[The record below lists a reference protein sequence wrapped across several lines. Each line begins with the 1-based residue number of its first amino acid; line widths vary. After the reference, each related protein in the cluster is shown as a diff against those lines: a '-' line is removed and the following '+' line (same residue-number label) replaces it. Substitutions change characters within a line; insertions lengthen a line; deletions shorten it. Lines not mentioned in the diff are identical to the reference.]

1 MIENLLM
8 PEHQLHLG
16 LPPAVARWMPARP
29 WLHVEPAEP
38 PWVQLDGRRTPVELH
53 PVAPAMPDEQLAE
66 LGRRIAAQT
75 PYRMGVIVSPLLRA
89 SARALLERLGVAYA
103 DSRGHL
109 HLPAPGLLVHLDV
122 GASAS
127 SVRRPT
133 PGLGPSGVRAIQAM
147 LQASAGAP
155 VHLSQLAAQV
165 ELSVSQTHAVLN
177 LLEEAGLVRSTGT
190 GPNRRRTVTDRT
202 ELLDWLV
209 TQQPA
214 RRRDKRLDVSLYA
227 RRPEE
232 LWRRASTTLAEARV
246 AHAMTGAT
254 GAALHGVGPTAVPVS
269 LLRIDPHVP
278 LEKVAQL
285 LGAEPTE
292 RGPNLRLL
300 RDTGKVGCVGVEQRD
315 GIAVAPRVRV
325 YLDALGEKRGE
336 DLAQQFREV
345 ALGY

>member
-1 MIENLLM
+1 
-8 PEHQLHLG
+8 
-16 LPPAVARWMPARP
+16 MPALP

-66 LGRRIAAQT
+66 LGRRLAAQPT
-75 PYRMGVIVSPLLRA
+75 CRIGVVVCPLLRA
-89 SARALLERLGVAYA
+89 SARALLEGLGVAYA

-109 HLPAPGLLVHLDV
+109 HLPAPGLFVHLDV
-122 GASAS
+122 GARAS

-133 PGLGPSGVRAIQAM
+133 PGLGPSGVRAVQAM
-147 LQASAGAP
+147 LQAPAGTP
-155 VHLSQLAAQV
+155 VHLSQLAAMV
-165 ELSVSQTHAVLN
+165 ELSLSQTHAVLHQ
-177 LLEEAGLVRSTGT
+177 LEEAGLVRSTGI
-190 GPNRRRTVTDRT
+190 GPNRRRTVTDCT

-209 TQQPA
+209 AQPPA
-214 RRRDKRLDVSLYA
+214 RRREKRLDVSLYA

-232 LWRRASTTLAEARV
+232 LWRRASAILEEARV
-246 AHAMTGAT
+246 AHAMTGAV

-269 LLRIDPHVP
+269 LLRIAPDVA
-278 LEKVAQL
+278 LEKAAQI

-300 RDTGKVGCVGVEQRD
+300 RDTGRVGCVGVEQRD

-325 YLDALGEKRGE
+325 YLDALGERRGE

-345 ALGY
+345 VLGY

>member
-1 MIENLLM
+1 M
-8 PEHQLHLG
+8 PT
-16 LPPAVARWMPARP
+16 RP

-38 PWVQLDGRRTPVELH
+38 PWMQLDGRRTPIELH
-53 PVAPAMPDEQLAE
+53 PVAPAMPDEQLAD
-66 LGRRIAAQT
+66 LGRRIAAQAA
-75 PYRMGVIVSPLLRA
+75 YRMGVVVCPMLRA
-89 SARALLERLGVAYA
+89 SARTLFEGLGVAYA

-109 HLPAPGLLVHLDV
+109 HLPASGLLVHLDV
-122 GASAS
+122 RASAS
-127 SVRRPT
+127 SVRRAT

-147 LQASAGAP
+147 LQAPADAP
-155 VHLSQLAAQV
+155 VHLSRLSEQV
-165 ELSVSQTHAVLN
+165 ELSLSQTHAVLN
-177 LLEEAGLVRSTGT
+177 QLEEAGLLRSMGT
-190 GPNRRRTVTDRT
+190 GPSRRRTVPDRT

-209 TQQPA
+209 AQPPA
-214 RRRDKRLDVSLYA
+214 RRREKRLDVSLYA

-246 AHAMTGAT
+246 AHAMTGAA
-254 GAALHGVGPTAVPVS
+254 GAALYGVGPTAVPVS
-269 LLRIDPHVP
+269 ALRIAPDVP
-278 LEKVAQL
+278 LEKAAQI

-300 RDTGKVGCVGVEQRD
+300 RDTGKVGCVGGEQRD

-345 ALGY
+345 ILGY